1 MWHISLDQG
10 PSSKNQTN
18 LFPETTMAP
27 NPDQGPESQT
37 PARTKPVPE
46 TQTKTEKGPD
56 PGLQSRTKSQR
67 APEMTKQP
75 ETALDPGLGKQ
86 RGLGTGLNPGRG
98 AERGPGPEMPAGGG
112 TGPGPVAE
120 ADESESDP
128 EIGTEIAATGD
139 ATHEVV
145 MATVVTDEEGPG
157 RRSGTPGGG
166 AALRLLPL
174 QIQRSP
180 RETSPR

>member
-18 LFPETTMAP
+18 LFPETTMVP

-46 TQTKTEKGPD
+46 TQTKTETGPG

-67 APEMTKQP
+67 APEMTNQP
-75 ETALDPGLGKQ
+75 ETAPDPGLGKQ
-86 RGLGTGLNPGRG
+86 SGLGTDLKRG
-98 AERGPGPEMPAGGG
+98 AERGPGPERQAGGG
-112 TGPGPVAE
+112 TGPGPAAE
-120 ADESESDP
+120 AGESDPDP

-139 ATHEVV
+139 ATHEIV
-145 MATVVTDEEGPG
+145 MATVATDEEGPG
-157 RRSGTPGGG
+157 RRSGTLGGG

-174 QIQRSP
+174 QIQRSL